1 VSSNNPYQPEGSGNG
16 APQENMSGAGE
27 HLSGNPYHA
36 NYQQQQAVPD
46 LDANAPQLRSSDLK
60 RMNRRALAFMGG
72 ILALLVVLAFWLV
85 NGATSRREAPK
96 KAREETVTVPDAP
109 KPIPLPPVPQK
120 QVEPIQVTQTPP
132 LPVNNMPPLPRRE
145 TRDESPRGPTLVER
159 RMMTGSSAAQG
170 VDQQAPQAAA
180 NPYMGMSGMGGM
192 GGYPGYPNQ
201 QQLQGD
207 PNRPDFG
214 LKSLSDESNAQT
226 VRNPDTLMQRGTYIR
241 CVLET
246 RIISDFPGLTTC
258 IVTEPVYSFNGHKL
272 LLPKGSKV
280 LGKYQAVPRGPRVAV
295 IWDRIITPNGVDVN
309 MSSPGIDNLG
319 SSGHPGQYDAHWGSR
334 IGAALLI
341 SLLSDAFKY
350 EAAEH
355 GPRQTSISNGV
366 VTQSPFESYTAA
378 TIQSLASQAVRE
390 AANRPPTVTINQGTV
405 LYVYVAK
412 DVDFSGVVARL

>member
-1 VSSNNPYQPEGSGNG
+1 VSSNNPYEGGGQG
-16 APQENMSGAGE
+16 APQDNPQGSGE
-27 HLSGNPYHA
+27 PLSSNPYHT
-36 NYQQQQAVPD
+36 NYQQQQSVPD

-85 NGATSRREAPK
+85 NGATRHEAPK
-96 KAREETVTVPDAP
+96 KAKEETVTVPDAP
-109 KPIPLPPVPQK
+109 KPIPLPPPPPPRQA
-120 QVEPIQVTQTPP
+120 EPIQVAQTPP
-132 LPVNNMPPLPRRE
+132 LPLNTTPQPKRE
-145 TRDESPRGPTLVER
+145 EAPRGPSLVER
-159 RMMTGSSAAQG
+159 RMMTGNSAAQ
-170 VDQQAPQAAA
+170 AADA
-180 NPYMGMSGMGGM
+180 QGNPVPAGNPYLQGMPGMGN
-192 GGYPGYPNQ
+192 PNQ
-201 QQLQGD
+201 PAQQQGD

-214 LKSLSDESNAQT
+214 FNSLDKNASAQT
-226 VRNPDTLMQRGTYIR
+226 VHNPDTLMQRGTYIR

-246 RIISDFPGLTTC
+246 RIISDFPGFTTC

-280 LGKYQAVPRGPRVAV
+280 LGKYQSVPKGPRIAV

-319 SSGHPGQYDAHWGSR
+319 SSGHPGQYDAHWPSR

-355 GPRQTSISNGV
+355 GPRQTTVSNGV
-366 VTQSPFESYTAA
+366 VTQSPFESNTAA
-378 TIQSLASQAVRE
+378 TVQSLANQAVRE
-390 AANRPPTVTINQGTV
+390 AANRLPTVTVNQGTV

-412 DVDFSGVVARL
+412 DVDFSGVVSRL